1 MPHPS
6 DHGISLRMSVL
17 YKYLHKKCKTLKQQV
32 IELIFKKFYVN
43 FIRNVWS
50 SVNILSDYDLTSV
63 LKVIYN

>member
-1 MPHPS
+1 
-6 DHGISLRMSVL
+6 MSVL